1 MARSLS
7 CPLLLRFATT
17 KRTQKKNMES
27 TSTHKNM
34 ERHGHGHGPEH
45 PSSLWNM
52 GLGQPG
58 PAAPTDL
65 KLFEID
71 LRLSPRRSKSSIT
84 HAMLDLEIVYL
95 CCARGAREVRSAP
108 LSRGE
113 GAGRSHSAF
122 PGELAQKS
130 REMAQGES
138 SPGNAVG
145 MTMSRAEMH
154 RMYTTLYLMARHYTT
169 RSISLSYTYSITY
182 L

>member
-7 CPLLLRFATT
+7 CPASLYSVSQPRNEHK
-17 KRTQKKNMES
+17 KRTWSQ

-45 PSSLWNM
+45 TSSLWNM

-65 KLFEID
+65 KIFEID
-71 LRLSPRRSKSSIT
+71 LRRSKSSIT

-130 REMAQGES
+130 RRNGS
-138 SPGNAVG
+138 GNREKVPRG
-145 MTMSRAEMH
+145 TQWE
-154 RMYTTLYLMARHYTT
+154 
-169 RSISLSYTYSITY
+169 
-182 L
+182 